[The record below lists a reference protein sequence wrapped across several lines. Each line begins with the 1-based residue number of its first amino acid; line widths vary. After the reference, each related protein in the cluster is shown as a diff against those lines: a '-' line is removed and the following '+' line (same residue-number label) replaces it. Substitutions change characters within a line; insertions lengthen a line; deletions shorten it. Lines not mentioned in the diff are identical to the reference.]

1 MPYSPPESPF
11 QCAGGFP
18 CWCLQRTT
26 RRAGKPFR
34 NTSWGNSQETKE
46 IGIELTRYE
55 NSLYGA
61 IQGTFNARPE
71 LAMTLSNS
79 LIVYEA
85 KYTQPFD
92 DAQLKRTKT
101 SEKCGVSCCIEI

>member
-1 MPYSPPESPF
+1 MVFLVGVYSELPDVLENPSETHPG
-11 QCAGGFP
+11 QI
-18 CWCLQRTT
+18 
-26 RRAGKPFR
+26 RRK
-34 NTSWGNSQETKE
+34 TKE
-46 IGIELTRYE
+46 IGIGLTRYE